1 MELVP
6 SIIDD
11 SIKWY
16 RCTRCRRL
24 TLHNVWNVCPTYR
37 CDGKLIECD
46 PDKELADDHYRNL
59 YLDILPMGMRTSEH
73 TAQLTTQ
80 KAGQV
85 QKAFD
90 NGDINVLSCSTTF
103 ELGVDVGE
111 LEAVFMRNVPPSISN
126 YVQRAG
132 RAGRRASSTAF
143 VLTFAQRRSHDF
155 SHFNEPLKIINGRI
169 KPPHVDIKNEK
180 IVRRHM
186 YAVGFDMFW
195 KQLVHFMD
203 G

>member
-1 MELVP
+1 M
-6 SIIDD
+6 
-11 SIKWY
+11 
-16 RCTRCRRL
+16 
-24 TLHNVWNVCPTYR
+24 
-37 CDGKLIECD
+37 
-46 PDKELADDHYRNL
+46 
-59 YLDILPMGMRTSEH
+59 
-73 TAQLTTQ
+73 
-80 KAGQV
+80 
-85 QKAFD
+85 
-90 NGDINVLSCSTTF
+90 SCSTTF

-186 YAVGFDMFW
+186 YAVALAMFW
-195 KQLVHFMD
+195 KQHRAYYGRVKDFFRWPGESATRRLREWLDTKPHSA
-203 G
+203 